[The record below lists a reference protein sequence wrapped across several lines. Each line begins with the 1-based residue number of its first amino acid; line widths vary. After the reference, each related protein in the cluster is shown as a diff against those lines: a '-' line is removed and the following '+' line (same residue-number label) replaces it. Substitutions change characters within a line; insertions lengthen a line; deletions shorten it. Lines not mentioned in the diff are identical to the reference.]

1 MARTKQTAKK
11 DVPPNR
17 NTLHG
22 TQRPPWM
29 APPQKRP
36 RTPGRSCFT
45 SSASTTWRSDTPRPA
60 TSAGRVKGKAQRWRT
75 EADNT
80 SESTEDDE
88 PPIQPRGGQSE
99 EESEQEP
106 PWAHQEIPRTHRAT
120 VGGKTL
126 PRGMGPMPG
135 DPDIEQPSASRHAN
149 RRKTKIFKAP
159 KRRPP
164 APPRNVQAPPR
175 QPQRRRKICRAFQ
188 EIRHYQKSTD
198 LLIRRAPFARTV
210 KEVLQ
215 GYGLQYRMQAVALEA
230 IQEAAEAHLISI
242 LEDTNLCA
250 IHAKRVTILPRDM
263 MLARRLRRDYNQ

>member
-60 TSAGRVKGKAQRWRT
+60 TSTGRVKGKAQRWRT

-106 PWAHQEIPRTHRAT
+106 PWAHHEIPRTHRAT

-126 PRGMGPMPG
+126 PRGW
-135 DPDIEQPSASRHAN
+135 EQCLVIPTTSSPQQVGMQTGARQKYSKLPS
-149 RRKTKIFKAP
+149 
-159 KRRPP
+159 
-164 APPRNVQAPPR
+164 V
-175 QPQRRRKICRAFQ
+175 
-188 EIRHYQKSTD
+188 
-198 LLIRRAPFARTV
+198 
-210 KEVLQ
+210 
-215 GYGLQYRMQAVALEA
+215 GLQHHPGMCKPPPDSPKGGERFAGLSRRYA
-230 IQEAAEAHLISI
+230 IIRSQRIS
-242 LEDTNLCA
+242 
-250 IHAKRVTILPRDM
+250 
-263 MLARRLRRDYNQ
+263 